1 MRLKDIALG
10 RGQETFYLDPDIIIE
25 DKEYNCR
32 NMESE
37 STQAH
42 ILQMFEA
49 LKAGGVT
56 SFPPISVYKD
66 TDDGIHL
73 VVGHC
78 RVRAFRMAKAAGVPI
93 KGVLAVANTQ
103 SEEERVI
110 DLINSNS
117 QLPLT
122 PLEKA
127 TVVQRLLD
135 LGLTQADIARRLG
148 KSQTAVADLITILSA
163 PDAVK
168 DLIQKGEISGTLA
181 AESIKNDP
189 ENAEKKLTDAVGKA
203 KSKGKKKATKKDIES
218 DTESAK
224 PCPFCKEELTEIAG
238 EGEFEHPTG
247 ECILEGLAFGIDKL
261 SLWNKRG
268 K

>member
-1 MRLKDIALG
+1 MASLKTLSIG
-10 RGQETFYLDPDIIIE
+10 RGQETFYLDPDTIIE

-32 NMESE
+32 DMESE
-37 STQAH
+37 STKAH

-66 TDDGIHL
+66 TEDGIHL

-78 RVRAFRMAKAAGVPI
+78 RVRAFRMAKAAGLPI
-93 KGVLAVANTQ
+93 KGVLAVANNQ

-127 TVVQRLLD
+127 TVVQRLLG

-148 KSQTAVADLITILSA
+148 KSQTAVADLIAILEAPESVKEMIQSGAVSA
-163 PDAVK
+163 TLVSETLKSDPDNAEQKITKAVK
-168 DLIQKGEISGTLA
+168 
-181 AESIKNDP
+181 
-189 ENAEKKLTDAVGKA
+189 KA
-203 KSKGKKKATKKDIES
+203 KDSGKTKATKKDIEE
-218 DTESAK
+218 DVDIIPK
-224 PCPFCKEELTEIAG
+224 KCPFCGEKLVEIDDL
-238 EGEFEHPTG
+238 EHPLNG
-247 ECILEGLAFGIDKL
+247 CILEGFAFGLDKL
-261 SLWNKRG
+261 KAWNRRSK
-268 K
+268 